1 MANTWNETGTTWSPG
16 PWGEQNNNTITF
28 IGFSATSSIGNLIS
42 YPEQGW
48 GRDAYGEEPWG
59 ESFDPVIFV
68 EGFGLTTSVGSVESF
83 NETGWGRDTWGFEDW
98 GDSSLTVPLT
108 GISIT
113 SNVGSLEAY
122 NEVGWGRDGWGEE
135 AWGAANDAALILNG
149 QQATGSTGVLNPAD
163 VIGVTGVSSTS
174 TTGSLDIVVDFSG
187 TLTGQEATTSVG
199 SLSPDD
205 VVGISGQFASTFT
218 GTLNPADVIGISGV
232 SATVSKGSIEISTN
246 PIVDLVG
253 VELTSSTGT
262 LNPAD
267 VFGIN
272 GQETTS
278 GNIWSA
284 NDGAA
289 LSTAQK
295 QFGTASLLLS
305 DGSTRDYV
313 QTTNNID
320 LSGSQNFTAECWLR
334 PNSQSGTQRIFK
346 TGLDAGSDNEQ
357 LYLLG
362 NTFYATVGP
371 STILFT
377 YTHTLATDA
386 FTAIAYTRNGN
397 TRRLFIN
404 GVAVAS
410 GTNANKPSSGPFG
423 IGYSTVDNQ
432 AFDGYIDE
440 FRLSDIDRYGAS
452 NYTPVTSA
460 FTVDAN
466 TLSLLHFDGV
476 NGSTT
481 ITDSVPPVFAFQ
493 ASTGQGSVTSIS
505 DVAVVPNGQ
514 SMTASVAI
522 FGTSNGFGI
531 QAFEPVD
538 TGSNSSYTDVA
549 TGSNTIYTDAA

>member
-1 MANTWNETGTTWSPG
+1 MASTWGNNTWGSNAWADDVISTQLTGV
-16 PWGEQNNNTITF
+16 
-28 IGFSATSSIGNLIS
+28 SS
-42 YPEQGW
+42 
-48 GRDAYGEEPWG
+48 
-59 ESFDPVIFV
+59 
-68 EGFGLTTSVGSVESF
+68 TTSVGQLTAYPEQ
-83 NETGWGRDTWGFEDW
+83 GWGRDTWGFEDW
-98 GDSSLTVPLT
+98 GDSSFTVPITGVSVTTNVGNVTPYNEQGWGRDYWGIEPWGDSFDPAPVLTGQSATSAVGSLSPADVMGVT
-108 GISIT
+108 GISLN
-113 SNVGSLEAY
+113 SNVGS
-122 NEVGWGRDGWGEE
+122 
-135 AWGAANDAALILNG
+135 
-149 QQATGSTGVLNPAD
+149 
-163 VIGVTGVSSTS
+163 VIAKSDFTS
-174 TTGSLDIVVDFSG
+174 
-187 TLTGQEATTSVG
+187 TLTGQEVTASVG
-199 SLSPDD
+199 SLTPAD
-205 VVGISGQFASTFT
+205 VVGLTGQSATASVGSLT
-218 GTLNPADVIGISGV
+218 PADVVGISGV
-232 SATVSKGSIEISTN
+232 SATVSEGSVEISTN
-246 PIVDLVG
+246 PIIDLIG
-253 VELTSSTGT
+253 QSITSSTGT

-305 DGSTRDYV
+305 DDSTRDYV
-313 QTTNNID
+313 QTVGNID

-377 YTHTLATDA
+377 HTHTLATDA

>member
-1 MANTWNETGTTWSPG
+1 MSGWGNLNWGSEYWGSAEQITSGWGAKSWNDGQWGNLQDETVNLT
-16 PWGEQNNNTITF
+16 
-28 IGFSATSSIGNLIS
+28 GFSLSADIGTVTAF
-42 YPEQGW
+42 PEQGW
-48 GRDAYGEEPWG
+48 GGRTWNAGEWG
-59 ESFDPVIFV
+59 EVTDN
-68 EGFGLTTSVGSVESF
+68 SVE
-83 NETGWGRDTWGFEDW
+83 
-98 GDSSLTVPLT
+98 LT
-108 GISIT
+108 GLSLSI
-113 SNVGSLEAY
+113 NVGTLEAY
-122 NEVGWGRDGWGEE
+122 NEVGWGRESWGEE
-135 AWGAANDAALILNG
+135 AWGQANDAVAEL
-149 QQATGSTGVLNPAD
+149 TGIEITSSVGSISPAD
-163 VIGVTGVSSTS
+163 VMGV
-174 TTGSLDIVVDFSG
+174 
-187 TLTGQEATTSVG
+187 TGQEATTTLGDPTVIGNVSFSLTGQSATASQG
-199 SLSPDD
+199 SLSPAD
-205 VVGISGQFASTFT
+205 VMGLTGQSATASQ
-218 GTLNPADVIGISGV
+218 GSLSPADVMGITGV
-232 SATVSKGSIEISTN
+232 SATVSQGDLNITTN
-246 PIVDLVG
+246 PIVDLTG
-253 VELTSSTGT
+253 QSMTGSTGT

-278 GNIWSA
+278 GNVWSA

-305 DGSTRDYV
+305 DDSTRDYV
-313 QTTNNID
+313 QTVGNID

-334 PNSQSGTQRIFK
+334 PNSQSGTQRIFR

-377 YTHTLATDA
+377 HTHTLATDA

-410 GTNANKPSSGPFG
+410 GSNGNKPASGPFG

-440 FRLSDIDRYGAS
+440 FRLSDTDRYGAS

-466 TLSLLHFDGV
+466 TLSLLHFDGA

-493 ASTGQGSVTSIS
+493 ASTGQGSLTLIS
-505 DVAVVPNGQ
+505 DVDVIPNGQ
-514 SMTASVAI
+514 LATASVAG
-522 FGTSNGFGI
+522 FGTASGFGI
-531 QAFEPVD
+531 QAYSDVD

-549 TGSNTIYTDAA
+549 TGSNTSYTDAA

>member
-1 MANTWNETGTTWSPG
+1 MANTWNEAGTTWDTG
-16 PWGEQNNNTITF
+16 LWGTTDPITS
-28 IGFSATSSIGNLIS
+28 GWGAKSWNDGAWGNLQDETVVLTGIS
-42 YPEQGW
+42 LTSNVGSLVTFPEQ
-48 GRDAYGEEPWG
+48 
-59 ESFDPVIFV
+59 
-68 EGFGLTTSVGSVESF
+68 
-83 NETGWGRDTWGFEDW
+83 GWGRDTWGFEDW
-98 GDSSLTVPLT
+98 GDSSQTVPIT
-108 GISIT
+108 GLSIT

-135 AWGAANDAALILNG
+135 AWGAANDFALILNG

-163 VIGVTGVSSTS
+163 VMGVTGVSSTS
-174 TTGSLDIVVDFSG
+174 ETGSLDIVIDFAG
-187 TLTGQEATTSVG
+187 TITGQEATTSVG
-199 SLSPDD
+199 SLSPAD
-205 VVGISGQFASTFT
+205 VVGITGQSATTST
-218 GTLNPADVIGISGV
+218 GILNPADVIGISGV
-232 SATVSKGSIEISTN
+232 STTVSEGYIGVSTN

-253 VELTSSTGT
+253 IQSTSSTGI

-278 GNIWSA
+278 GNIWST

-305 DGSTRDYV
+305 DDSTRDYV
-313 QTTNNID
+313 QTVGNID

-377 YTHTLATDA
+377 HTHTLATDA

-440 FRLSDIDRYGAS
+440 FRLSDTDRYGAS
-452 NYTPVTSA
+452 SYTPVTSE

-505 DVAVVPNGQ
+505 NVAVVPNGQ